1 MPQQIGDS
9 QPSRWTRNESYNNIY
24 SRLRSVKEYMD
35 KHEEIVDTLTVRE
48 KTFLGWQLRTIYE
61 MIFALSDT
69 EEEEEEKEKQEKEEE
84 SVSEEESTFLLPEEG
99 LFMME

>member
-1 MPQQIGDS
+1 
-9 QPSRWTRNESYNNIY
+9 
-24 SRLRSVKEYMD
+24 MD